1 MREKKAF
8 AQRTHTRNTDEVRK
22 KYFLV
27 YEGAETEDIYFE
39 GVNENRQK
47 IGINPLIELVPM
59 TRSYSEEGWS
69 NPKKILDRV
78 MKNLYESK
86 TGQISYETLMNWV
99 MDYFYDEGILTTSK
113 VRKRS
118 MWQTLEW
125 FCTQKLGVDKSD
137 VVGDLEKA
145 CEEIARYLE
154 EEASM
159 ENVIDDVPKII
170 RDRAITYA
178 EGIDKICFIFDR
190 DKESFVS
197 KPENSQYEYVLNTC
211 KENGF
216 GFYLTNPCFEFW
228 LLLHFDDISD
238 LVPSELLEN
247 RKVRTKRRYTEQ
259 MLREKMS
266 SNKSNYNK
274 SSYDVGWFIERIDTA
289 IQNEKKY
296 CEGEDE
302 LEHAIGSRIGVLI
315 QELRATE

>member
-1 MREKKAF
+1 M
-8 AQRTHTRNTDEVRK
+8 
-22 KYFLV
+22 
-27 YEGAETEDIYFE
+27 
-39 GVNENRQK
+39 
-47 IGINPLIELVPM
+47 
-59 TRSYSEEGWS
+59 
-69 NPKKILDRV
+69 
-78 MKNLYESK
+78 
-86 TGQISYETLMNWV
+86 
-99 MDYFYDEGILTTSK
+99 
-113 VRKRS
+113 
-118 MWQTLEW
+118 
-125 FCTQKLGVDKSD
+125 
-137 VVGDLEKA
+137 
-145 CEEIARYLE
+145 
-154 EEASM
+154 
-159 ENVIDDVPKII
+159 
-170 RDRAITYA
+170 
-178 EGIDKICFIFDR
+178 
-190 DKESFVS
+190 
-197 KPENSQYEYVLNTC
+197 LNTC

-302 LEHAIGSRIGVLI
+302 LEHAIGSRIGVLL